1 MVRLAPPTL
10 WRGTQYGIL
19 CCHGLSHHVA
29 TCRHGMA
36 RFGVYADL
44 TVQIARI
51 YLDGGFANT
60 FCDSE
65 SAADRFAKIIGSQR
79 FHFPALALTLFGS
92 LFHQFRRPSTPT

>member
-1 MVRLAPPTL
+1 
-10 WRGTQYGIL
+10 
-19 CCHGLSHHVA
+19 
-29 TCRHGMA
+29 MA

-92 LFHQFRRPSTPT
+92 LFHQFLKRPHPIRNTRSHRRGNPQALVPTHEIIVREMQNRFSL